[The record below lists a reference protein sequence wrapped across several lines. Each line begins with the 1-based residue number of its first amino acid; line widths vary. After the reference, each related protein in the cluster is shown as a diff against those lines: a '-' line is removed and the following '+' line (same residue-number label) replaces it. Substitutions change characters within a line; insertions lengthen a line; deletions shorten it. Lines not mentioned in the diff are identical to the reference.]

1 MRKAFTLR
9 KDFNRFTAS
18 NRFNLVA
25 LQAFTFGIHNARLKL
40 KKDKV
45 RYNDILT
52 VMVVGELQTQGC
64 KVSDFGQ
71 ILGYNITTS
80 RNALKRA
87 VSRYLVSYYGGKPGR
102 GKVAKFSLTEK
113 GLRVQRVLQN
123 ELAKSLKEA
132 RNLYFEFVRKRIA
145 M

>member
-1 MRKAFTLR
+1 MPKAFTLR
-9 KDFNRFTAS
+9 KDFNRFQAS
-18 NRFNLVA
+18 NRFNLMA
-25 LQAFTFGIHNARLKL
+25 LQAFTFGVHNARLKL
-40 KKDKV
+40 KRDKV

-71 ILGYNITTS
+71 VLGYNITTS

-102 GKVAKFSLTEK
+102 GKAAKFSLTDK
-113 GLRVQRVLQN
+113 GLRVQRMLQT

-132 RNLYFEFVRKRIA
+132 QNHFFEFVRKR
-145 M
+145 MDM